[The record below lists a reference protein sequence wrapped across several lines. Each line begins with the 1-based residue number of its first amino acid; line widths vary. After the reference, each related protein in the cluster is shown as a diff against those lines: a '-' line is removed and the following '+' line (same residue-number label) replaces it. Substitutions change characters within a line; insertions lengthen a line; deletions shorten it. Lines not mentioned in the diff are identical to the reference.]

1 MEWTLYPFL
10 ALVLGEI
17 ALVDYREHAIYD
29 FDTLLAFA
37 LVFAYK
43 YLIHALGMSL
53 LFSLLGLLIGL
64 VIFFVS
70 YKVYGFEA
78 FGFGDVLLLA
88 VMGLWFSYD
97 FFSYFALTFM
107 VSGFGILLLVPFL
120 GYRKAMQIEM
130 PLAPILV
137 AGAFLYV
144 LMGRPSI
151 VLLLGKMMG

>member
-17 ALVDYREHAIYD
+17 AWVDYREYAIYD
-29 FDTLLAFA
+29 FDTLLAFT

-70 YKVYGFEA
+70 YKAYGFEA

-144 LMGRPSI
+144 LMGKPSI
-151 VLLLGKMMG
+151 VLLMGKMMG

>member
-17 ALVDYREHAIYD
+17 AFVDYREHAIYD

-64 VIFFVS
+64 IIFFVS

-88 VMGLWFSYD
+88 VMGLWLSYD
-97 FFSYFALTFM
+97 FSP
-107 VSGFGILLLVPFL
+107 ILLLHSWSADLAFCFL
-120 GYRKAMQIEM
+120 C
-130 PLAPILV
+130 
-137 AGAFLYV
+137 
-144 LMGRPSI
+144 
-151 VLLLGKMMG
+151 LLSATEKRCR

>member
-17 ALVDYREHAIYD
+17 AWVDYREHAIYD

-37 LVFAYK
+37 LVLAYK

-97 FFSYFALTFM
+97 FFSYFAHTFM
-107 VSGFGILLLVPFL
+107 ASGFGILLLVPFL

-144 LMGRPSI
+144 LMGKPSI
-151 VLLLGKMMG
+151 VLLMGKMMG

>member
-78 FGFGDVLLLA
+78 FGF
-88 VMGLWFSYD
+88 
-97 FFSYFALTFM
+97 TFM

-144 LMGRPSI
+144 AMGRLSI
-151 VLLLGKMMG
+151 VLLMGTMMG

>member
-17 ALVDYREHAIYD
+17 ALVDYREHVIYD
-29 FDTLLAFA
+29 FDTLLAFV

-53 LFSLLGLLIGL
+53 LFSLLGLVIGL

-97 FFSYFALTFM
+97 FFSYFSLTFM
-107 VSGFGILLLVPFL
+107 ISGFGILLLVPFI

-137 AGAFLYV
+137 TGAFLYV